1 MKTGIFVFLV
11 LGLAAVAPAAAND
24 ELARIEATL
33 ARLENELSEQKQLLR
48 KVLEVD
54 QRRYE
59 ALLELVR
66 SLPGAPAREVA
77 VPAPVPPPAAAPAS
91 AGAPTSVTIAGR
103 VSFTQGPQEA
113 YVYLEERGASRGR
126 TAQIRQE
133 GRHFDPPV
141 LVVPVGSRVTFPNA
155 DIVFHNVFSRSPA
168 AVFDLGTI
176 KGGQTGPPVTLSR
189 PGHIEIFC
197 NIHPTMRADILVVP
211 GERYTRV
218 QPDGSFTLPAVPSG
232 NRKLVLWGPQL
243 KPSSRM
249 VEGRPGVSVSFSAEP
264 AAPRVHLNKHGR
276 AYGSYDE

>member
-1 MKTGIFVFLV
+1 MKTGIFALLV
-11 LGLAAVAPAAAND
+11 AGLAGVAPAAAND

-48 KVLEVD
+48 KALEVD

-77 VPAPVPPPAAAPAS
+77 LPAPPVPAPAPAS
-91 AGAPTSVTIAGR
+91 AVAPTSVTIAGR

-113 YVYLEERGASRGR
+113 DVYLEERGASRGR

-141 LVVPVGSRVTFPNA
+141 LVVPVGSRVMFPNA

-189 PGHIEIFC
+189 PGHVEIFC

-218 QPDGSFTLPAVPSG
+218 QPDGSFTLPGVPPG
-232 NRKLVLWGPQL
+232 NRKLVMWGPQL
-243 KPSSRM
+243 KPSSQM
-249 VEGRPGVSVSFSAEP
+249 VEVRPGVSVSFSAEP